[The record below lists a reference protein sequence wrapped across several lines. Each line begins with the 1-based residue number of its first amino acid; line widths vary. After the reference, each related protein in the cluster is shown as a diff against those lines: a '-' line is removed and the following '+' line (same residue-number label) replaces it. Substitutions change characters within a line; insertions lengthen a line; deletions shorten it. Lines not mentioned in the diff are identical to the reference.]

1 MKDDHLLL
9 TIYIGQEI
17 NFSRGILYKF
27 KEKSRFGENENKIID
42 SLLDRKLVERKQPY
56 TVKSI
61 ISLVTTE
68 VGKREARRLIQ
79 EILQSRSTL
88 LDELGEIPRKALG
101 FLIININSRIFE
113 KSRQEWFK
121 DWKDF
126 ILYKTKMFDFSLRF
140 CQILQ
145 KYHLTVL
152 TNDYASSHGG
162 RIDQEKYVVPE
173 EAKDYL
179 IRILKPDPL
188 SNEEINQSILFYT
201 LHKIRKDILPIKDER
216 RRRSNYW
223 NLLRVL
229 PFDESTIKSVIGKFK
244 EDNITTEY
252 SEIENEQFLFSIL
265 DEARFDI
272 KLDRMVED
280 FTSSIVHAE
289 RTGPRLLAP
298 RAPEPLKMH
307 SELFVLI
314 GGFEMRFRAHLI
326 SEMRAIFKEDKNE
339 WYDQLK
345 EISLL
350 ENQSPFKTLHDKL
363 ESRKGEDLK
372 NKILPEDELIYY
384 ADITDYKDIILKNWE
399 LFEGRF
405 RGIGLGKEKFEHGMT
420 ELNRI
425 RRKVMHL
432 RDIRSSEAK
441 TLRLYIIPELEK
453 IFT

>member
-17 NFSRGILYKF
+17 NYSRGILYKF
-27 KEKSRFGENENKIID
+27 KEKLCFGENENKIID
-42 SLLDRKLVERKQPY
+42 SLLDRQFVERKQPY
-56 TVKSI
+56 TLRSI

-68 VGKREARRLIQ
+68 AGKREARRLIQ
-79 EILQSRSTL
+79 EILQSRSTP

-126 ILYKTKMFDFSLRF
+126 VLYKTKMFDFSLRF

-145 KYHLTVL
+145 KYHLAVL

-162 RIDQEKYVVPE
+162 RIDEEKYVLPE
-173 EAKDYL
+173 EVRDYL
-179 IRILKPDPL
+179 IGTLKPNPL
-188 SNEEINQSILFYT
+188 NDGEVNQSILFYT
-201 LHKIRKDILPIKDER
+201 LYKIRKDILQIKDER
-216 RRRSNYW
+216 RRRSSYW
-223 NLLRVL
+223 DLLRVL
-229 PFDESTIKSVIGKFK
+229 PFDESTIKSVISKFK
-244 EDNITTEY
+244 EENITTEY
-252 SEIENEQFLFSIL
+252 LEIENEQFLFSIL

-280 FTSSIVHAE
+280 FTSGIISAE
-289 RTGPRLLAP
+289 RIEPRLLAP

-307 SELFVLI
+307 SELFVSI

-345 EISLL
+345 EIRLQ
-350 ENQSPFKTLHDKL
+350 ENQPPFKTLYDKL
-363 ESRKGEDLK
+363 ESRKDEDLK

-399 LFEGRF
+399 LFESRF